1 MSCVAAH
8 SGRSP
13 SPRTLKVHPSESP
26 IMDSGKF
33 EKECM
38 LYLRNLSGKF
48 WNLNKLVEKLIDG
61 QELLQASI
69 LAIGAANGCAYDQVK
84 VVIDHLACR
93 TNEVVQDLSSA
104 MGTMRVDVF
113 DPEEE
118 PNLEEEPDLEEEI
131 LEV

>member
-1 MSCVAAH
+1 
-8 SGRSP
+8 
-13 SPRTLKVHPSESP
+13 
-26 IMDSGKF
+26 MDSGKF

-84 VVIDHLACR
+84 VVIDHLARR
-93 TNEVVQDLSSA
+93 TSEVVQDLSSA